1 MIHTFGDS
9 HSDAGWCAI
18 KGVHT
23 HPIGPLTCHRVGRDG
38 LDAVNITGKVQPGD
52 IAIFC
57 FGEIDCRCHVG
68 KFVTE
73 GIMDFA
79 NITVGNYFKTLQQN
93 AEANPEVTIGVL
105 TVTPASKKNGLKEAP
120 DFPFIGT
127 DEERASYVVC
137 FNVLYRLWCKKLG
150 FICVDVHSQYSDGD
164 GMLNSQYST
173 DGVHITNPVFII
185 GELKRLGIMP

>member
-57 FGEIDCRCHVG
+57 FGEIDCRCHIG
-68 KFVTE
+68 KFNKDEIVFKI
-73 GIMDFA
+73 GS
-79 NITVGNYFKTLQQN
+79 TVESYLETIRKNCY
-93 AEANPEVTIGVL
+93 ANPGINIGVM
-105 TVTPASKKNGLKEAP
+105 TVPPAAAKAGLKDAP